1 VNYDP
6 APPEAE
12 DQQTEEPP
20 TRSTDTP
27 TEGRTNLTQPEKI
40 KVWVRAGGICVLC
53 QRYLLEGE
61 LTGVLRTFGELAHI
75 VGQQNSARSPRG
87 LHPMPRAD
95 RDTADNVL
103 LACASC
109 HNEIDD
115 QLAVRILDIDTLVQ
129 LKRDHEQRIRHVT
142 TLPAERRSLVL
153 RVIGQV
159 RGEAVEVSRSTAAGT
174 VVAGGRIPW
183 FDLDRNRIGVEID
196 LRHLPGE
203 TDPGPNY
210 FTTACAAI
218 DEVMDNLVRTGVR
231 TGELE
236 HLSVFALARVPL
248 LIYLGTKLEDNYTV
262 EVYQRHRASQAWTWD
277 DTAPVYTFTATTGP
291 GIDEA
296 REAVLQLNVSGT
308 VNVCEMPAELQRL
321 PRITV
326 EPDATPTTDVLCNRA
341 SLDSFRS
348 AIRAVNAD
356 LDAHEHL
363 DRLHVIGALPPAA
376 AVELG
381 RLHDPHIHPS
391 LVTYNRADSG
401 YHVALEIS

>member
-1 VNYDP
+1 
-6 APPEAE
+6 
-12 DQQTEEPP
+12 
-20 TRSTDTP
+20 
-27 TEGRTNLTQPEKI
+27 
-40 KVWVRAGGICVLC
+40 
-53 QRYLLEGE
+53 
-61 LTGVLRTFGELAHI
+61 
-75 VGQQNSARSPRG
+75 
-87 LHPMPRAD
+87 MPRTD

-115 QLAVRILDIDTLVQ
+115 QLAAQILNIDTLVQ

-153 RVIGQV
+153 RMIGQI

-174 VVAGGRIPW
+174 VVADGRIPW

-203 TDPGPNY
+203 TNAGPDY
-210 FTTACAAI
+210 FTTARATI

-231 TGELE
+231 SGELE

-248 LIYLGTKLEDNYTV
+248 LIYLGTKLEDNYAV

-277 DTAPVYTFTATTGP
+277 DTAPVRTFTATTCP

-296 REAVLQLNVSGT
+296 REAVLLLHVSGT
-308 VNVCEMPAELQRL
+308 ITVSELPVELQQL

-326 EPDATPTTDVLCNRA
+326 EPDTTPTTDVLCNRA
-341 SLDSFRS
+341 SLDSFRA

-356 LDAHEHL
+356 VDAHGHL

-376 AVELG
+376 AVEFG
-381 RLHDPHIHPS
+381 RLHDPHIHPP
-391 LVTYNRADSG
+391 LTTYNLADGG
-401 YHVALEIS
+401 YHVALEIR